1 MREVS
6 TFIGH
11 VDHFNNFSISIGD
24 HYAKFSIA
32 EHYAMLNRSRPVVY
46 SVPDPVSVLRLLSHT
61 PPRRGLVFVLL
72 WFIPEELTID
82 ELRWLFSEV
91 DAAVRE
97 ADATP
102 VFVALANADEFGRL
116 VDGLLFVDLSKCP
129 PAPMEQ
135 AAELIRVLPG
145 LLLAGT

>member
-11 VDHFNNFSISIGD
+11 IDHFTG
-24 HYAKFSIA
+24 FSIA

-46 SVPDPVSVLRLLSHT
+46 SVPDPVSVLRFLSRT

-72 WFIPEELTID
+72 RYVPRELASD
-82 ELRWLFSEV
+82 ELRWLFAEV

-102 VFVALANADEFGRL
+102 VFVALARADEFSQL